1 MSNVRENV
9 IFGKNPIKESL
20 SANRVKK
27 AFLVEGFSDK
37 SILSLLKD
45 RNITV
50 QYLSAKEMTN
60 LCAGGAHQGVAAEIK
75 PYEYYSLEYVLKKAE
90 TVDRPIIL
98 LLDGIEDPHN
108 LGAILRSADVF
119 GVSGVIISKHN
130 QVALNSTVAKTSA
143 GAINY
148 VPVVLVN
155 NLNQAIEKLK
165 KAGYWV
171 VSTDG
176 AATKNYNEINYDF
189 KTVVVIGSEG
199 YGVSSLVLKNSDY
212 VVKIPMYGHV
222 NSLNASVAA
231 GILMARIRGW
241 LIK

>member
-1 MSNVRENV
+1 MSSNRETV
-9 IFGKNPIKESL
+9 IFGKNPMKEAL
-20 SANRVKK
+20 AANRVLK
-27 AFLVEGFSDK
+27 ADLVDGFSDK
-37 SILSLLKD
+37 KILAELKE
-45 RNITV
+45 RKITIK
-50 QYLSAKEMTN
+50 YLSAKEMAN
-60 LCAGGAHQGVAAEIK
+60 LSNGGSHQGIAAEIK

-90 TVDRPIIL
+90 SVERPIIL

-130 QVALNSTVAKTSA
+130 QVMLNSTVAKTSA

-155 NLNQAIEKLK
+155 NLNQTIEKLK
-165 KAGYWV
+165 KAGYWI

-176 AATKNYNEINYDF
+176 SATTNYNDIKYDF
-189 KTVVVIGSEG
+189 KSVVVIGSEG

-212 VVKIPMYGHV
+212 IVKIPMYGHV

-231 GILMARIRGW
+231 GILMARIRG
-241 LIK
+241 

>member
-1 MSNVRENV
+1 MGNNRENV
-9 IFGKNPIKESL
+9 IFGKNPIKESI
-20 SANRVKK
+20 SSNRIIK
-27 AFLVEGFSDK
+27 AYLVDGFSDK
-37 SILSLLKD
+37 GILSLLKEKKV
-45 RNITV
+45 II

-60 LCAGGAHQGVAAEIK
+60 LCGGGSHQGIAAEIK

-90 TVDRPIIL
+90 SVERPIIL

-130 QVALNSTVAKTSA
+130 QVSLNATVAKTSA

-155 NLNQAIEKLK
+155 NLNQAIDKLK
-165 KAGYWV
+165 KAGYWII
-171 VSTDG
+171 STDG
-176 AATKNYNEINYDF
+176 SATTNYNDLKYDF
-189 KTVVVIGSEG
+189 KSVVVIGSEG

-212 VVKIPMYGHV
+212 IVKIPMYGHV

-231 GILMARIRGW
+231 GILMARIRG
-241 LIK
+241 

>member
-1 MSNVRENV
+1 MA
-9 IFGKNPIKESL
+9 
-20 SANRVKK
+20 ANRLIK
-27 AFLVEGFSDK
+27 AYLVDGFSDK
-37 SILSLLKD
+37 NILSMLRDKKV
-45 RNITV
+45 NI
-50 QYLSAKEMTN
+50 QYLSTKEMTN
-60 LCAGGAHQGVAAEIK
+60 LCNGGSHQGIAAEIK

-90 TVDRPIIL
+90 AVERPIIL

-130 QVALNSTVAKTSA
+130 QVSLNATVAKTSA

-155 NLNQAIEKLK
+155 NLNQTIDKLK
-165 KAGYWV
+165 KAGYWII
-171 VSTDG
+171 STDG
-176 AATKNYNEINYDF
+176 SATTSYNDLKYDF
-189 KTVVVIGSEG
+189 KSVVVIGSEG

-212 VVKIPMYGHV
+212 IVKIPMFGHV

-231 GILMARIRGW
+231 GILMARIRE
-241 LIK
+241 